1 MKRHPD
7 QIAREKCLDNK
18 KRADNMKSCWVQSQ
32 EKIRIYDNGM
42 IETQD
47 GAVSWNGSVEKRHE
61 NGIVETV
68 YTPPPYPVYD
78 SCTSTPT
85 PMYENF
91 PKLLV
96 KKLDTKA
103 IIPTKANKT
112 DAGYDLHALNGTI
125 IDKHSHKLIKTG
137 ISMAIPEG
145 YVGLIWPR
153 SGLSYKHGL
162 DVFAGVI
169 DSGYRG
175 DIGVILFNSQYGS
188 YHIEAGD
195 RIAQILIQKIE
206 DFELLEVDDLDKT
219 ERDKGGFGSSGK

>member
-7 QIAREKCLDNK
+7 QIAREKHLDNK

-32 EKIRIYDNGM
+32 EKIRVYDNGM

-47 GAVSWNGSVEKRHE
+47 GAVSWNGSMEKRHE

-68 YTPPPYPVYD
+68 YTPPPYPVY
-78 SCTSTPT
+78 TSTPT

-96 KKLDTKA
+96 KKLDPKA
-103 IIPTKANKT
+103 IIPTKANNT
-112 DAGYDLHALNGTI
+112 DAGYDLHALNVTI
-125 IDKHSHKLIKTG
+125 INNHSHKLIKTG

-153 SGLSYKHGL
+153 SGLAYKYGL

-175 DIGVILFNSQYGS
+175 DIGIILFNSQYGS